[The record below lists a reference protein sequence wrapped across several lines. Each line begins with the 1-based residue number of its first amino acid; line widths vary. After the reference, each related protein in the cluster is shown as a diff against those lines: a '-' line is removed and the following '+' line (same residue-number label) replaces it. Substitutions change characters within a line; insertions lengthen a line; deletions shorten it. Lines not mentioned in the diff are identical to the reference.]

1 MALSMFLE
9 HVERN
14 LCDLS
19 YQFSAETIDHMYRA
33 TQQIVELVVDDIGR
47 IKPHLDVKEVIRI
60 GSFPEGTKIC
70 SPNEFDF
77 LACFDFLSRSE
88 NVRIEGTEGCQPGYM
103 VAFLNSGFDKA
114 MANITRLLY
123 KDICC
128 IHQEGLRVEFVDTLK
143 EVVKAMSKKKIVTPH
158 GVMVIK
164 GSDYLALKLEWH
176 KFKENYEGP
185 EIYSGLCERDLTL
198 TTSYSLDISVD
209 IMPAVSVEDF
219 SPLSDIHGFPRYV
232 FGMTGNL
239 KFHLV
244 CKVSGQ
250 SPNAPYLHIS
260 HATTEVFLV
269 HHLHPIHKKCYRV
282 LKYLLTHNTYFNRPI
297 KDISLSSYVF
307 KTAVL
312 FHEHEKLCSGTPD
325 TVTCC
330 IEIIQYVR
338 VKLRQ
343 GVFPPFLMR
352 TTNVWGQCYKIPV
365 SHAWRPSGLNREIC
379 SFDWCFVLWFQLWR
393 QFLGKAL
400 TIFRKIKLKL
410 QTEEPETSDSSTL
423 LNDAS
428 LTSLNN
434 MSQTRNLVD
443 YIPNKYDSFLDEFA
457 VLREDA
463 FVITTK
469 YSGDAKDTQ
478 TISLVSRCPSEKVWE
493 LVLPKFPEYLSR
505 IESVCSREISI
516 PKEEFEE
523 VVEVG

>member
-1 MALSMFLE
+1 MFLE

-19 YQFSAETIDHMYRA
+19 YQFSAETVDHMYRA
-33 TQQIVELVVDDIGR
+33 TQQIVEQVVDDIGR
-47 IKPHLDVKEVIRI
+47 IKPHLNVKEVISI
-60 GSFPEGTKIC
+60 GSFAEGTKIC

-77 LACFDFLSRSE
+77 LACFDFLSKKE

-103 VAFLNSGFDKA
+103 VAFLNFGFDESMWK
-114 MANITRLLY
+114 ITRRLSEDDL
-123 KDICC
+123 CC
-128 IHQEGLRVEFVDTLK
+128 IHHQGLRAEFVNTLQ
-143 EVVKAMSKKKIVTPH
+143 EVAKAMSNKKIVTPL

-176 KFKENYEGP
+176 KFKEDYGGSEM
-185 EIYSGLCERDLTL
+185 YSGLCERDFTL
-198 TTSYSLDISVD
+198 TTSYSLDIGVD

-219 SPLSDIHGFPRYV
+219 SPLSDIHGFPRHI
-232 FGMTGNL
+232 FGMTENL

-269 HHLHPIHKKCYRV
+269 RHLHPIHKKCYRV
-282 LKYLLTHNTYFNRPI
+282 LKYLLTHDTYFNRPI

-312 FHEHEKLCSGTPD
+312 FHEYEKLCSGTPD
-325 TVTCC
+325 IVTCC
-330 IEIIQYVR
+330 IEIIRYVR

-352 TTNVWGQCYKIPV
+352 TTNAWGQCYKIPV
-365 SHAWRPSGLNREIC
+365 SDAWRPTDLNREIC

-400 TIFRKIKLKL
+400 TIFRKIEMKL

-423 LNDAS
+423 LDDAS
-428 LTSLNN
+428 LNT
-434 MSQTRNLVD
+434 MSQTHDLVA
-443 YIPNKYDSFLDEFA
+443 YIPNKYDPFLAEFA

-463 FVITTK
+463 LVITAEYSRRSK
-469 YSGDAKDTQ
+469 YAETVSM
-478 TISLVSRCPSEKVWE
+478 VSRCPSEETWQ
-493 LVLPKFPEYLSR
+493 LVLPKFPEYLSQ
-505 IESVCSREISI
+505 IESVCRREVSI

-523 VVEVG
+523 VVAVN

>member
-14 LCDLS
+14 FCDLS
-19 YQFSAETIDHMYRA
+19 YHFNAETMDHMYRA
-33 TQQIVELVVDDIGR
+33 TQQIVEQVVDDIGR
-47 IKPHLDVKEVIRI
+47 IKPHLNVKEVISI
-60 GSFPEGTKIC
+60 GSFAERTKIC

-77 LACFDFLSRSE
+77 LACFDFLSKKE

-103 VAFLNSGFDKA
+103 VAFLNSGFDEA
-114 MANITRLLY
+114 MTNITRLLY
-123 KDICC
+123 EDICC
-128 IHQEGLRVEFVDTLK
+128 IHHEGLRAEFVDTLK
-143 EVVKAMSKKKIVTPH
+143 EVVKAMSKKKIVTPL

-176 KFKENYEGP
+176 KFEENYKGP
-185 EIYSGLCERDLTL
+185 EVYSGLCEREFTL
-198 TTSYSLDISVD
+198 TTSYSLDIGVD

-219 SPLSDIHGFPRYV
+219 SPLSDIHGFPRHI

-239 KFHLV
+239 QFHLV

-269 HHLHPIHKKCYRV
+269 RHLHTIHKKCYRV
-282 LKYLLTHNTYFNRPI
+282 LKYLLTHDTYFNRPI

-312 FHEHEKLCSGTPD
+312 FHEYEKLCSGTPD
-325 TVTCC
+325 IVTCC
-330 IEIIQYVR
+330 IEIIRYVR

-352 TTNVWGQCYKIPV
+352 TTNAWGQCYKIPV
-365 SHAWRPSGLNREIC
+365 SEAWRPTDLNREIC

-400 TIFRKIKLKL
+400 TIFRKIEMKL
-410 QTEEPETSDSSTL
+410 QTEEPETSDSNTL
-423 LNDAS
+423 LDDAS
-428 LTSLNN
+428 RNT
-434 MSQTRNLVD
+434 MSQTRNLVY
-443 YIPNKYDSFLDEFA
+443 YIPNKYDSFLAEFA

-469 YSGDAKDTQ
+469 YSKDATDTA
-478 TISLVSRCPSEKVWE
+478 TSSLVSRCPSEKVWE

-505 IESVCSREISI
+505 IESVCGREMSI